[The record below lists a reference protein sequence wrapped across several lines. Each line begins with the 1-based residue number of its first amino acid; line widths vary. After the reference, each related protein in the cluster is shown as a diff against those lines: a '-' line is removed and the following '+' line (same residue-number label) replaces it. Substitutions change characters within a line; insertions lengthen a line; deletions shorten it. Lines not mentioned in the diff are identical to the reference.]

1 MGAPFCA
8 GIMLKLA
15 ESVFPS
21 GLMLTVAIVEPK
33 YVKA

>member
-1 MGAPFCA
+1 MGASSCA

-21 GLMLTVAIVEPK
+21 GLMEIVAIVEPM